1 MVSKEMREEVGAF
14 AYELWKHHWTEN
26 ARDELI
32 IEYKL
37 TPAEVDAIFELWKEY
52 DQQYGKRQ

>member
-1 MVSKEMREEVGAF
+1 MVSKEMREEVEAF

-37 TPAEVDAIFELWKEY
+37 TPEEVDAIFELWKEY
-52 DQQYGKRQ
+52 DQKYSR

>member
-1 MVSKEMREEVGAF
+1 MVSKEMREEIGAF
-14 AYELWKHHWTEN
+14 AYELWKNGWTEN

-37 TPAEVDAIFELWKEY
+37 TPAEVDAIFELFGEFEEKS
-52 DQQYGKRQ
+52 GK

>member
-1 MVSKEMREEVGAF
+1 MVSKEMREEVEAF

-37 TPAEVDAIFELWKEY
+37 TPAEVDAIFELFGEFEEKS
-52 DQQYGKRQ
+52 GK